1 MLFFPVNIDQAIHYM
16 CVEARKKY
24 PASFVFHNYSKS
36 LSGLLKT
43 FIKHKILFSE
53 ESRVIL
59 KSFNWNNY
67 LLKKACFED
76 TWSIIMST
84 F

>member
-1 MLFFPVNIDQAIHYM
+1 M

-24 PASFVFHNYSKS
+24 PASFVFQNYSKS

-43 FIKHKILFSE
+43 FIKHKIMFSE

-67 LLKKACFED
+67 HLKKAWFED